1 MCDFVLKKAKVDRSS
16 IICLNKQLNMSSF
29 FGYSDML
36 MMVYKYL
43 NIKEKV
49 ALIKSIHLIKNSLS
63 EYHVKYIKDVNNIL
77 KILIYSSLNIYFV
90 NIRNPIDTFII
101 NTCDNIVNIVN
112 STNLKILEMKEI
124 PVEYK
129 NFVKIVH
136 ELSIKQHEIEK
147 LVLIHPDNIINEL
160 YDSLKRRAKA
170 AALMYRVSW
179 HPHHSRHHSTLCF
192 INDEN
197 YRDVER
203 KYFVSERFYLFEP
216 DPHYDYNIEDLNLLT
231 FNEAIKELLK

>member
-1 MCDFVLKKAKVDRSS
+1 MCDFSS
-16 IICLNKQLNMSSF
+16 IICLNKELNKSSF

-36 MMVYKYL
+36 MMVYEYL

-49 ALIKSIHLIKNSLS
+49 ALIKSIYLIKNSLS
-63 EYHVKYIKDVNNIL
+63 KYHVKYIKDVNNIL
-77 KILIYSSLNIYFV
+77 KILICSSLNIYFTSIA
-90 NIRNPIDTFII
+90 NTIDRHIKGI
-101 NTCDNIVNIVN
+101 YSNIVS

-136 ELSIKQHEIEK
+136 ELSIKQHEVSK
-147 LVLIHPDNIINEL
+147 LVLIHPDNMINEL
-160 YDSLKRRAKA
+160 YDSLKRRSKA
-170 AALMYRVSW
+170 AALMYKVSS
-179 HPHHSRHHSTLCF
+179 HPHHSTLCF

-231 FNEAIKELLK
+231 FNEGIKELLQ

>member
-1 MCDFVLKKAKVDRSS
+1 MCDFVLQKAKVDRSS
-16 IICLNKQLNMSSF
+16 IICLNKELNKSSF

-36 MMVYKYL
+36 MMVYEYL

-49 ALIKSIHLIKNSLS
+49 ALIKSIYLIKNSLS

-77 KILIYSSLNIYFV
+77 NILIYSSLNIYFISIP
-90 NIRNPIDTFII
+90 NTIDTYI
-101 NTCDNIVNIVN
+101 NNICINIVNIVS

-136 ELSIKQHEIEK
+136 ELSIKQHEVCK
-147 LVLIHPDNIINEL
+147 LVLIHPDNMINEL

-170 AALMYRVSW
+170 AALMYKVLS
-179 HPHHSRHHSTLCF
+179 HPHHTTVCF

-216 DPHYDYNIEDLNLLT
+216 DPYYDYNIEDLNLLT
-231 FNEAIKELLK
+231 FNEAIKELLQ

>member
-1 MCDFVLKKAKVDRSS
+1 MCDFDFLQEAKVDRSS
-16 IICLNKQLNMSSF
+16 IICLNKELNKLSF

-36 MMVYKYL
+36 MMIYEYL
-43 NIKEKV
+43 NIKDKA

-63 EYHVKYIKDVNNIL
+63 EYHVKYIKNVNNIL
-77 KILIYSSLNIYFV
+77 KILIYSSLNIYF
-90 NIRNPIDTFII
+90 ITISS
-101 NTCDNIVNIVN
+101 NIVNIVS

-136 ELSIKQHEIEK
+136 ELSIKQHEVSK
-147 LVLIHPDNIINEL
+147 LVLIHPDNMINEL

-170 AALMYRVSW
+170 AALMYKVLS
-179 HPHHSRHHSTLCF
+179 HPHHTTVCF

-231 FNEAIKELLK
+231 FNEAIKELLQ